1 MFSVQLQSVH
11 SGTMHV
17 LDSTKTSTS
26 SCWILQRVSV
36 LVYDIAQKCIK
47 KGTLFAS
54 KMGEGPPFPK
64 SKETLLWVHELPSR
78 CSWMQD
84 SGMDASAKW
93 EERWSCAGTWWLT
106 LLPKLWEKGK
116 RKCRWNCIFSH
127 NFRAVMMCGGF
138 IPVLMGYWWVQ
149 YQMKASP
156 SQAKIRN
163 LCWALTAA
171 QMKKALSFVLW
182 AAFQSEFLTQAVTKS
197 AASQLQD
204 LKRTD
209 PEGWRDRKAK
219 EPTASEILRDM
230 QWEMRHA
237 RTYRSLQEMQQLKKK
252 KEENPE
258 EEFKPSSSPL
268 HSKLLKITSGKKK
281 KSTLADVHF

>member
-1 MFSVQLQSVH
+1 
-11 SGTMHV
+11 
-17 LDSTKTSTS
+17 
-26 SCWILQRVSV
+26 
-36 LVYDIAQKCIK
+36 
-47 KGTLFAS
+47 
-54 KMGEGPPFPK
+54 
-64 SKETLLWVHELPSR
+64 
-78 CSWMQD
+78 
-84 SGMDASAKW
+84 
-93 EERWSCAGTWWLT
+93 
-106 LLPKLWEKGK
+106 
-116 RKCRWNCIFSH
+116 
-127 NFRAVMMCGGF
+127 MCGGF

-230 QWEMRHA
+230 QWQMRHA

-252 KEENPE
+252 KKEENPE
-258 EEFKPSSSPL
+258 EQFKPSSSPL
-268 HSKLLKITSGKKK
+268 HSKHLKITSGRK